1 MDKKRFIYSLKKG
14 FVFYALSTIA
24 TALLM
29 VGFIDGTSIAELMDV
44 EGWVFFI
51 ASCISHA
58 SQLMLV
64 PYALF
69 VVLLALQLPR
79 VATITQTTAATLI
92 FILLLLD
99 SQVYA
104 IYRFHINGM
113 ILGMVFG
120 DGAS

>member
-1 MDKKRFIYSLKKG
+1 MSHLMENHRAHSVVD
-14 FVFYALSTIA
+14 VFGIDYYPVHPTAWRLDA
-24 TALLM
+24 TASDDVD
-29 VGFIDGTSIAELMDV
+29 VGRHVGA
-44 EGWVFFI
+44 
-51 ASCISHA
+51 AS
-58 SQLMLV
+58 
-64 PYALF
+64 ALK
-69 VVLLALQLPR
+69 ALQLPR

-120 DGAS
+120 DGA